1 MSIAY
6 YACSA
11 THVVTSCSQRD
22 SKVAGSFVLGAPK
35 GLGLHA
41 STRSLFRCGEPVVQ
55 GRAVSNKS
63 RARFTYVVSASSE
76 AQCSFTVTRKLS
88 FGDNMLVIGSTENL
102 GEWNPEAV
110 QKMTWSEGDD
120 WSLETTI
127 PADEKVFFKFAVK
140 TKNGQVLWEN
150 SGDRVVTCEAGGSVK
165 VTGLYGEDGSTLVT
179 CAADNVAAEVLVPEE
194 VVVEAAEEIFE
205 QPETSEP
212 EYPEPVVE
220 PVSREAVVEN
230 NLIED
235 ESSADEEPLIK
246 VEEKGTVP
254 ASQRQMAVSV
264 LAGLLVTL
272 GVSVGAGLL
281 YYDSHY
287 DTLNFGTTSL
297 PFKAL
302 RISPPPTQ
310 VTDA

>member
-11 THVVTSCSQRD
+11 THVVTSHSQRD

-35 GLGLHA
+35 GLQA
-41 STRSLFRCGEPVVQ
+41 STKSFFRCGEPVVQ
-55 GRAVSNKS
+55 GRAFSNKS
-63 RARFTYVVSASSE
+63 RARYTYVISASSE

-88 FGDNMLVIGSTENL
+88 FGDNMLVLGSTENL

-110 QKMTWSEGDD
+110 KKMTWSEGDG

-140 TKNGQVLWEN
+140 TKNGQLLWEN

-165 VTGLYGEDGSTLVT
+165 VTGLYGEDGSTVVT
-179 CAADNVAAEVLVPEE
+179 CAVDDVAADVSVPEE
-194 VVVEAAEEIFE
+194 VVVEAAEETFE
-205 QPETSEP
+205 QPETIEP
-212 EYPEPVVE
+212 EHPEPVVE
-220 PVSREAVVEN
+220 PVNSEAVVEEN
-230 NLIED
+230 VIED
-235 ESSADEEPLIK
+235 EIPAVDEPQIK
-246 VEEKGTVP
+246 VEEMETVP

-287 DTLNFGTTSL
+287 DTLNSSL